1 MMNINT
7 IHVALIGA
15 AVTAVAGLVFVA
27 NAQTRVQSLPPALA
41 PAGCLPGMIPT
52 PGWSERTPPI
62 HADRWWPT
70 ATRVGRSA
78 TYTFK
83 PIRSSTAA
91 CRKTSNRGCP
101 CAHCRVEPPG
111 RLAAFRL
118 LLSQP
123 ASQPAS
129 KARPGEGGRLL
140 TRSAREQRR
149 VLRSHHRWRPA
160 CAVRHVWT
168 APGAHFGTHFP
179 FHNSCGGRH
188 NGSNVPHLPSGILCT
203 SAQWA
208 FWDALP
214 VPEFVR

>member
-62 HADRWWPT
+62 HADRW
-70 ATRVGRSA
+70 R
-78 TYTFK
+78 
-83 PIRSSTAA
+83 PIRNPGWAISNVHVQANTFVYELLAVEHQIEVARVLTAA
-91 CRKTSNRGCP
+91 WSRQ
-101 CAHCRVEPPG
+101 
-111 RLAAFRL
+111 AAWQPSASCS
-118 LLSQP
+118 SQP

-140 TRSAREQRR
+140 NALSARTEAGSVEPSPVAACMRR
-149 VLRSHHRWRPA
+149 
-160 CAVRHVWT
+160 
-168 APGAHFGTHFP
+168 
-179 FHNSCGGRH
+179 
-188 NGSNVPHLPSGILCT
+188 
-203 SAQWA
+203 
-208 FWDALP
+208 
-214 VPEFVR
+214 